1 MAKDCG
7 GYIFGTER
15 VSGMI
20 VTSANLEATPQ
31 FSAQAKDDTGETI
44 ALSVGK
50 ATGTATVSG
59 YMSKSVNP
67 PDINTSFD
75 LDGRKFW
82 CDRVKLSKSSEDFQ
96 KIEISGRFWEDVDS
110 SC

>member
-1 MAKDCG
+1 MAKNCG

-20 VTSANLEATPQ
+20 VTSANVEATPQ

-59 YMSKSVNP
+59 YMSKSVSP
-67 PDINTSFD
+67 PDINTPFD

-96 KIEISGRFWEDVDS
+96 KIEISGRFWTDVES
-110 SC
+110 TC